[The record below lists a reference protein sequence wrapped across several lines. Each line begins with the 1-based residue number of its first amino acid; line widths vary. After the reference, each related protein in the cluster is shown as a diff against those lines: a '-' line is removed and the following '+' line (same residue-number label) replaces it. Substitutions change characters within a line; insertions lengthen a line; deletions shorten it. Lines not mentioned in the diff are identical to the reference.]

1 MTVSASVAYAFTLG
15 LIAAVNPCG
24 FPLLP
29 GYLALFARS
38 ETRRGWG
45 PRTIAALAAGGSVT
59 LGFIAVFATVGL
71 LASAGVQ
78 LVIGAAPWFMII
90 VGVAL
95 AVLGIAGLFGR
106 QFRVALPAIRFRS
119 GSGVIAMAGFGVAY
133 AVGSLTC
140 ALPLFIAG
148 VAGTFTRL
156 GLFAGI
162 ATFVAY
168 ALGMGAFVTGL
179 GLITAHASGEIVRRL
194 RRASRLV
201 PAVANTLE
209 ALVGLY
215 LVFYWVTDLIDPF
228 STTAATRAVGTI
240 QGAVNGALS
249 TSPLLIGCALGVTVL
264 AGFAVAAWSTRRRPA
279 PDRMRHAPDGQ

>member
-1 MTVSASVAYAFTLG
+1 MTPAASIAYAFTLG

-29 GYLALFARS
+29 GYLALFARR
-38 ETRRGWG
+38 ETRSGWG
-45 PRTIAALAAGGSVT
+45 PRTIAALAAGGCVT

-78 LVIGAAPWFMII
+78 LVIDAAPWLMIV
-90 VGVAL
+90 VGVSL
-95 AVLGIAGLFGR
+95 AVLGTAGLFGR
-106 QFRVALPAIRFRS
+106 QARIAVPVMRFRS
-119 GSGVIAMAGFGVAY
+119 GTGAIAMAGFGVAY

-156 GLFAGI
+156 GLVAGV

-168 ALGMGAFVTGL
+168 ALGMGALVTGL
-179 GLITAHASGEIVRRL
+179 GLIAAHASGGLVRTL
-194 RRASRLV
+194 RRAGRLI
-201 PAVANTLE
+201 PTLANALE
-209 ALVGLY
+209 ALVGVY
-215 LVFYWVTDLIDPF
+215 LIDYWVTELVDPL
-228 STTAATRAVGTI
+228 STTAASRAVATI

-249 TSPLLIGCALGVTVL
+249 DFPLLIGCALAMTVL
-264 AGFAVAAWSTRRRPA
+264 AGFAVAAVSTRHRPA
-279 PDRMRHAPDGQ
+279 PARMENDPDGH

>member
-1 MTVSASVAYAFTLG
+1 VTVSASVAYAFTLG

-38 ETRRGWG
+38 NTRSGRG
-45 PRTIAALAAGGSVT
+45 PRTIAALLAGGCVT

-71 LASAGVQ
+71 LASATAQ
-78 LVIGAAPWFMII
+78 WVIGEAPWFMI
-90 VGVAL
+90 VFGAVL
-95 AVLGIAGLFGR
+95 AVLGVSGLFGKH
-106 QFRVALPAIRFRS
+106 FRIGLPTIRFRS
-119 GSGVIAMAGFGVAY
+119 GNGAIAMAGFGCAY

-168 ALGMGAFVTGL
+168 ALGMGTFVTGL
-179 GLITAHASGEIVRRL
+179 SLITINISGFRSRRL
-194 RRASRLV
+194 RWASRLV
-201 PAVANTLE
+201 PVLGNSLE
-209 ALVGLY
+209 IIVGLY
-215 LVFYWVTDLIDPF
+215 LVFYWVADLMDPL
-228 STTAATRAVGTI
+228 SRTAATSTVGAI
-240 QGAVNGALS
+240 QGAISGVLS
-249 TSPLLIGCALGVTVL
+249 DSPLMIGCALGATVV
-264 AGFAVAAWSTRRRPA
+264 AGFAIAAWSTRRRTT
-279 PDRMRHAPDGQ
+279 PDRVEKGSDGH